1 MSKVKFYKAIVF
13 CSNPFTGFFRF
24 KDIFQIYPF
33 LSAKAPESDK
43 VKLFPIAIE
52 YWVDNAYPVEVHS
65 ALIEVEDI
73 AAKMTRSQNRQKEI
87 LNLLSSIT
95 NYRFFYPT
103 PELNWFMPVPNGTI
117 TEDVN
122 NQKSIGGMSLYWH
135 PELYSDNQIT
145 SFTTPPFPNIELT
158 KHPDYYAN
166 IDIENKEG
174 VMFPQYINYTLEKYF
189 LLNGEAWQAVN
200 SSTSLI
206 CNGLDLRT
214 KMKSLSFVSF
224 VSSIETMV
232 NYEFRNEKNEICEE
246 CNRPLYSI
254 AARFRDYLF
263 KYASNGSDAKKKIN
277 KIYGIRSKIVHTGL
291 LLLGD
296 NLVDW
301 SDDKK
306 QGEEWQT
313 HIESMQTSR
322 LSLTNWLLL
331 N

>member
-1 MSKVKFYKAIVF
+1 MADIKFYKAIVF
-13 CSNPFTGFFRF
+13 CSNPLTGFYRF
-24 KDIFQIYPF
+24 KDEFQIYPF
-33 LSAKAPESDK
+33 QSDNAPQSDK

-52 YWVDNAYPVEVHS
+52 YWVDNSVPIEVHS
-65 ALIEVEDI
+65 ALTEVSDI
-73 AAKMTRSQNRQKEI
+73 VSKMTRSQNRQKEI

-103 PELNWFMPVPNGTI
+103 PELSWFAAVPNGI
-117 TEDVN
+117 MTEEMN
-122 NQKSIGGMSLYWH
+122 NQKSIGGISLYWY
-135 PELYSDNQIT
+135 PELYSENQIT
-145 SFTTPPFPNIELT
+145 SFTTLT
-158 KHPDYYAN
+158 IPQISFLKHPEYYTF
-166 IDIENKEG
+166 IDLENKE
-174 VMFPQYINYTLEKYF
+174 VVQFPQYIDQTLEKYF
-189 LLNGEAWQAVN
+189 SLNDDAWQTVN

-206 CNGLDLRT
+206 CNGLDLRV

-232 NYEFRNEKNEICEE
+232 NYEFRNEKNEHCEK
-246 CNRPLYSI
+246 CNRPLFSI
-254 AARFRDYLF
+254 SAKFRNYLF
-263 KYASNGSDAKKKIN
+263 KYASDSAEAKKKIN
-277 KIYGIRSKIVHTGL
+277 NIYRIRSKIAHTGL

-306 QGEEWQT
+306 QGDEWQT
-313 HIESMQTSR
+313 HIEAMQTSR